1 MTKLP
6 VIELTLVTCKWGAQR
21 AHVPYVPMHPT
32 CPRTQIYFTDRRMKL
47 KENEI
52 NKIKRK
58 LFTEVFKGAEF

>member
-1 MTKLP
+1 MTKFP

-21 AHVPYVPMHPT
+21 ALRAPMHPT

-52 NKIKRK
+52 NKIKRR